1 MSLSHSHLTVIQQGS
16 LDEDNICSHDDL
28 IHTLVATNWL
38 YDILHFT
45 SSHQRFILKFVNTI
59 PLPLKYSS
67 ALIQASHS
75 ICRSLILC
83 WISKILF
90 TGAHLTYSDA
100 LSRRSNIFPSV
111 FRYFHAVSAAAWR
124 LSWRPQVRWRRS
136 SLSLTRAWAAILRCH
151 HTPIP
156 RSGDTGHWA
165 ECISVIIVGRI
176 SLYSYLHH
184 IISFVRT
191 TSSATVGFR

>member
-1 MSLSHSHLTVIQQGS
+1 MILFTPCQAQTG
-16 LDEDNICSHDDL
+16 
-28 IHTLVATNWL
+28 TN
-38 YDILHFT
+38 DIPHFT

-90 TGAHLTYSDA
+90 TAHLTYSAA

-111 FRYFHAVSAAAWR
+111 LRYFHAVSAAAWR

-151 HTPIP
+151 HTPTP
-156 RSGDTGHWA
+156 RSGDTG
-165 ECISVIIVGRI
+165 ISVIIVGRI

-191 TSSATVGFR
+191 TSSATVGFH

>member
-1 MSLSHSHLTVIQQGS
+1 MRS
-16 LDEDNICSHDDL
+16 SHDHL
-28 IHTLVATNWL
+28 HTLPDSNWL
-38 YDILHFT
+38 HDILHFT

-100 LSRRSNIFPSV
+100 LSRRSNIFPLCIDI
-111 FRYFHAVSAAAWR
+111 FTTVSAAAWR
-124 LSWRPQVRWRRS
+124 LSWRPQVRWRCPVVEPHPGPGPPFS
-136 SLSLTRAWAAILRCH
+136 GATIHQHRAPGTLA
-151 HTPIP
+151 T
-156 RSGDTGHWA
+156 TGQ
-165 ECISVIIVGRI
+165 
-176 SLYSYLHH
+176 
-184 IISFVRT
+184 
-191 TSSATVGFR
+191 SAYQ

>member
-1 MSLSHSHLTVIQQGS
+1 MRS
-16 LDEDNICSHDDL
+16 SHDHL
-28 IHTLVATNWL
+28 HTLPDSNWL
-38 YDILHFT
+38 HDILHLT

-100 LSRRSNIFPSV
+100 LSRRSNIFPLCIDI
-111 FRYFHAVSAAAWR
+111 FPLCRR
-124 LSWRPQVRWRRS
+124 LRGDWAGGRRWGGGGGAS
-136 SLSLTRAWAAILRCH
+136 PGPWAAILRCH
-151 HTPIP
+151 HTPTP
-156 RSGDTGHWA
+156 RSGDTGHYWA
-165 ECISVIIVGRI
+165 ECISVIIMGGI

-191 TSSATVGFR
+191 TSTATFGFR